1 MASMVAAILSVV
13 YNGTTAQAAEQNY
26 DTLSAT
32 FNVIHAFNYHPETLV
47 HGSKMAVKLE
57 GNDVLYPLNNLN
69 STDSLVYT
77 GTADIPLLFSK
88 YKYVV
93 VDQNNKEVH
102 SEPFYRHLDQR
113 TDGAY
118 ITPYEFYGR
127 QPYQQNSNDLQ
138 PLPVLPQVDW
148 RYKGVK
154 KDYQYKWGLD
164 RSQVHPVNEIP
175 TWHIQTNPADF
186 ETLREKILEDIGI
199 TANVTRIMSNHMEQ
213 FKNVKIELS
222 GQTSRLFKKLS
233 YSVHIDKEGSING
246 YRRFKLRS
254 CATDPSYMREKLFYD
269 ILDASKLP
277 TAKASFV
284 RLFINQEPQGLYLI
298 VDNYKNPFL
307 KNVLGNGKS
316 SYKNGAL
323 YQGSMQEN
331 PLAVGKLQSGANLGY
346 LGSSSNDYIE
356 SSVNLSSYKVQEI
369 AHGDKSNDNLASLVS
384 FINFIQKASAHEHIK
399 KKDEKKLAHQWNKR
413 FDVSLFL
420 KHLVYEVLLG
430 HGDGYMGAAHN
441 YMLYQDPEQHG
452 RFVWLASDLDQ
463 TMGSTLKANRSSTA
477 DSAFQR
483 LDRYGLFDQTANRPL
498 VNELFQIKQFVT
510 QFYEIFADVYQ
521 SLFKSN
527 AITNHIIY
535 LQKLIEQDVEWDQ
548 SLDAYRPNNF
558 LKNKQMYDDQLNQ
571 KVLQLPLGPDFIDR
585 INNKA
590 IDFNAAIE
598 GPIKGHPSITS
609 LFTWFTETS
618 QYLDEFVR
626 LLESK

>member
-1 MASMVAAILSVV
+1 MAAAILSVV
-13 YNGTTAQAAEQNY
+13 YSGTTAQAAEQNY
-26 DTLSAT
+26 DTLFTT
-32 FNVIHAFNYHPETLV
+32 FNVIHAFNYHPETQV
-47 HGSKMAVKLE
+47 HGNKMAVKLE

-77 GTADIPLLFSK
+77 GTADIPLLFDK

-138 PLPVLPQVDW
+138 PQPALPQVDW
-148 RYKGVK
+148 RYKGAK
-154 KDYQYKWGLD
+154 KEYQYKWGLD

-284 RLFINQEPQGLYLI
+284 R
-298 VDNYKNPFL
+298 
-307 KNVLGNGKS
+307 
-316 SYKNGAL
+316 
-323 YQGSMQEN
+323 
-331 PLAVGKLQSGANLGY
+331 
-346 LGSSSNDYIE
+346 
-356 SSVNLSSYKVQEI
+356 
-369 AHGDKSNDNLASLVS
+369 
-384 FINFIQKASAHEHIK
+384 
-399 KKDEKKLAHQWNKR
+399 
-413 FDVSLFL
+413 
-420 KHLVYEVLLG
+420 
-430 HGDGYMGAAHN
+430 
-441 YMLYQDPEQHG
+441 
-452 RFVWLASDLDQ
+452 
-463 TMGSTLKANRSSTA
+463 
-477 DSAFQR
+477 
-483 LDRYGLFDQTANRPL
+483 
-498 VNELFQIKQFVT
+498 
-510 QFYEIFADVYQ
+510 
-521 SLFKSN
+521 
-527 AITNHIIY
+527 
-535 LQKLIEQDVEWDQ
+535 
-548 SLDAYRPNNF
+548 
-558 LKNKQMYDDQLNQ
+558 
-571 KVLQLPLGPDFIDR
+571 
-585 INNKA
+585 
-590 IDFNAAIE
+590 
-598 GPIKGHPSITS
+598 
-609 LFTWFTETS
+609 
-618 QYLDEFVR
+618 
-626 LLESK
+626 